1 VTKQDQFY
9 KEVERLKTVLGKRD
23 SQFLRSLLDRSGIET
38 VREAVTAAREIL
50 RERGEN
56 VDANPDRRFD
66 PEK

>member
-9 KEVERLKTVLGKRD
+9 KEVARLKTVLRKRD
-23 SQFLRSLLDRSGIET
+23 SEYLRFLLNRSGIGT

-56 VDANPDRRFD
+56 VDATRTGSFY